1 MPAIAFSTAAVD
13 SAKRALRD
21 FMPDR
26 KSSHI
31 TEALAASLGF
41 KTHAALTS
49 AIGEAPDETRFI
61 ELNEL
66 AFQARITSLEGTASA
81 TWGED
86 DQGWSEL
93 PRYPDR
99 RLVLRTRSSAFYDRS
114 YEGLNWKAWRNVM
127 VATVNAALEQK
138 LITLLP
144 DDNRWPGYVH
154 HPKDGR
160 NEGVVFD
167 FYVKGIAAVGYLN
180 DAGFGELSVHGA
192 LWPTTDANYWIRAAG
207 LSRPGFDAGKVVVQG
222 WLERKDGAW
231 LQRSSE
237 PRPSLSCRAP
247 HLRHVA
253 GLDIPTLGYGDRGDF
268 KM

>member
-1 MPAIAFSTAAVD
+1 MTAVAFSMAAID

-21 FMPDR
+21 YMPDT
-26 KSSHI
+26 KSSHL

-41 KTHAALTS
+41 KTHAALTAAVNAAS
-49 AIGEAPDETRFI
+49 DETRFI
-61 ELNEL
+61 EINEQ
-66 AFQARITSLEGTASA
+66 AFEARITVLEGEQPDI
-81 TWGED
+81 WRKFD
-86 DQGWSEL
+86 HGWSE
-93 PRYPDR
+93 RAAFQDR
-99 RLVLRTRSSAFYDRS
+99 RLVIRTRSGSFYGRG
-114 YEGLNWKAWRNVM
+114 YETLGWKAWRNVM

-138 LITLLP
+138 LVTLLP

-154 HPKDGR
+154 QPLNGR

-167 FYVKGIAAVGYLN
+167 FHVKGITAIGYVN

-192 LWPTTDANYWIRAAG
+192 LWPTADAEFWIRAAG
-207 LSRPGFDAGKVVVQG
+207 LSRPGFHAGKVVVQG

-237 PRPSLSCRAP
+237 IRPSISCRAP

-253 GLDIPTLGYGDRGDF
+253 GLNIPTLGFGDRGDF